1 MQAQPVLFPEF
12 EQRLGEPHTA
22 TGFSP
27 VVLEEAPAEILALP
41 DRELE
46 EKIAKAKAV
55 LKWAM
60 TRFKTAF
67 STSFGKDSSCTLG
80 LALSVAA

>member
-41 DRELE
+41 HVRALF
-46 EKIAKAKAV
+46 V
-55 LKWAM
+55 SCFAM
-60 TRFKTAF
+60 TAAHGALNIFY
-67 STSFGKDSSCTLG
+67 TLYLDARTG
-80 LALSVAA
+80 VLLAAKRN